1 MTENVSR
8 DYFFRVHSYATGGST
23 PNDKSPS
30 VGHFGIEL
38 VTPDGQSLNL
48 GLYPRTKDDPQS
60 THSGIIR
67 DDGKVKAEF
76 SNLESSKKITLTPEQ
91 GEKMRAFLINAMES
105 PGDYSLL
112 GRNCE
117 EFVQEALKA
126 SDIKARTEDFMTDKQ
141 RSHFNLAK
149 LTMVNP
155 DEDPKLRHAQDAL
168 RADKERYNPDS
179 TDIAPEQTEQK
190 QAAPD
195 TGREAEPDQ
204 RSDAGD
210 AQQQQFAEANADTGI
225 ETGID
230 TGGGNNGRNYAAEL
244 AALPLGRELSQA
256 WLLQK
261 DPSLWSEQ
269 ELEDA
274 QASNAYWNSRNP
286 RHDEM
291 QGAVSDV
298 YRYLYG
304 EGSLNFRPDG
314 SLPRAEPINTLRG
327 NTPVQGAQT
336 HYMPYKPGQPE
347 DEFQWRT
354 LEMRDEYRDKTAR
367 SYTPFADA
375 SQQAQSRETQRQA
388 GLADLG
394 ALMEDIPP
402 FGESEQ
408 ARAAPARYLQQALN
422 AMLWPGKAAPNATGP
437 NTSAIQGKP
446 YRNGPILVDG
456 EIGPV
461 TAQAL
466 DKVEA
471 MPGGLPELTRSLKRQ
486 AAQDLVQRIDPAL
499 PPEDLAGQLNDA
511 VNVFRDLYRPH
522 AGSVRQLQ
530 QGLNRLGRESMGL
543 KEGWQPIAEDGDLG
557 PQTAG
562 GFAALAKRLP
572 ADSMASLF
580 DFGTEPFRGQFRA
593 SPAPDRTLGRTL
605 GRAPSQMPALSAR
618 DPNPRQRLRA
628 GML

>member
-1 MTENVSR
+1 MDFETR
-8 DYFFRVHSYATGGST
+8 
-23 PNDKSPS
+23 
-30 VGHFGIEL
+30 
-38 VTPDGQSLNL
+38 
-48 GLYPRTKDDPQS
+48 
-60 THSGIIR
+60 
-67 DDGKVKAEF
+67 
-76 SNLESSKKITLTPEQ
+76 
-91 GEKMRAFLINAMES
+91 
-105 PGDYSLL
+105 
-112 GRNCE
+112 E
-117 EFVQEALKA
+117 EY
-126 SDIKARTEDFMTDKQ
+126 
-141 RSHFNLAK
+141 
-149 LTMVNP
+149 
-155 DEDPKLRHAQDAL
+155 
-168 RADKERYNPDS
+168 ERYMAQQRGSDS
-179 TDIAPEQTEQK
+179 EQK

-195 TGREAEPDQ
+195 TGREAGPDQ
-204 RSDAGD
+204 RSDGGD
-210 AQQQQFAEANADTGI
+210 AQQQQFAEANVDAGI

-304 EGSLNFRPDG
+304 EGSLNFRSDG
-314 SLPRAEPINTLRG
+314 SLPRAEPINTLPWK
-327 NTPVQGAQT
+327 TQPWKVQPWLT
-336 HYMPYKPGQPE
+336 H
-347 DEFQWRT
+347 
-354 LEMRDEYRDKTAR
+354 
-367 SYTPFADA
+367 
-375 SQQAQSRETQRQA
+375 RQA

-402 FGESEQ
+402 FGETEQ
-408 ARAAPARYLQQALN
+408 ARSAPARYLQQALN

-437 NTSAIQGKP
+437 KP

-486 AAQDLVQRIDPAL
+486 AAQDLVQRIDLAL

-530 QGLNRLGRESMGL
+530 QGLNRLGRESMSQEYMGRESKGL
-543 KEGWQPIAEDGDLG
+543 NESWQPIAEDGDLG

>member
-1 MTENVSR
+1 MRT
-8 DYFFRVHSYATGGST
+8 F
-23 PNDKSPS
+23 
-30 VGHFGIEL
+30 L
-38 VTPDGQSLNL
+38 V
-48 GLYPRTKDDPQS
+48 
-60 THSGIIR
+60 
-67 DDGKVKAEF
+67 
-76 SNLESSKKITLTPEQ
+76 
-91 GEKMRAFLINAMES
+91 NAMEN

-126 SDIKARTEDFMTDKQ
+126 SDIKAKTRDFMTVEQ
-141 RSHFNLAK
+141 REQFNLAK
-149 LTMVNP
+149 LTMV
-155 DEDPKLRHAQDAL
+155 DPI
-168 RADKERYNPDS
+168 ERDLDTASSMEYEGFHGAFD
-179 TDIAPEQTEQK
+179 TEQK
-190 QAAPD
+190 QPAPDAAPGAAPD
-195 TGREAEPDQ
+195 TGREAGPDQ

-210 AQQQQFAEANADTGI
+210 ASQQQQFAEANADAGL
-225 ETGID
+225 D

-304 EGSLNFRPDG
+304 EGSQSFRPDG
-314 SLPRAEPINTLRG
+314 SLPRAEPINTLQG
-327 NTPVQGAQT
+327 NTPASGPQT
-336 HYMPYKPGQPE
+336 HYMPRKPGQWERE
-347 DEFQWRT
+347 DEFQGRT
-354 LEMRDEYRDKTAR
+354 MEMRDEYRDKTVR
-367 SYTPFADA
+367 PYTLFADA
-375 SQQAQSRETQRQA
+375 SQQAQPRETQRQA

-402 FGESEQ
+402 FDESEQ
-408 ARAAPARYLQQALN
+408 ARTAPARYLQQALN
-422 AMLWPGKAAPNATGP
+422 AMLWPGKAAPNTTGP
-437 NTSAIQGKP
+437 NAASIQGKP
-446 YRNGPILVDG
+446 YKNGPILVDG
-456 EIGPV
+456 ELGPV

-530 QGLNRLGRESMGL
+530 QGLNRLGKVSMGL
-543 KEGWQPIAEDGDLG
+543 NESWQPIKEDGDLG
-557 PQTAG
+557 PRTAG

-580 DFGTEPFRGQFRA
+580 DFGTEPFRGQSRVSRA
-593 SPAPDRTLGRTL
+593 LGRTL
-605 GRAPSQMPALSAR
+605 GRAPGRAPGQMPALSPR

>member
-274 QASNAYWNSRNP
+274 QA
-286 RHDEM
+286 
-291 QGAVSDV
+291 
-298 YRYLYG
+298 
-304 EGSLNFRPDG
+304 
-314 SLPRAEPINTLRG
+314 
-327 NTPVQGAQT
+327 
-336 HYMPYKPGQPE
+336 
-347 DEFQWRT
+347 
-354 LEMRDEYRDKTAR
+354 
-367 SYTPFADA
+367 
-375 SQQAQSRETQRQA
+375 
-388 GLADLG
+388 
-394 ALMEDIPP
+394 
-402 FGESEQ
+402 
-408 ARAAPARYLQQALN
+408 
-422 AMLWPGKAAPNATGP
+422 
-437 NTSAIQGKP
+437 
-446 YRNGPILVDG
+446 
-456 EIGPV
+456 
-461 TAQAL
+461 L
-466 DKVEA
+466 DRVEA
-471 MPGGLPELTRSLKRQ
+471 MPEGLPELTRNLKRQ
-486 AAQDLVQRIDPAL
+486 AARDLVQRIDPAA

-543 KEGWQPIAEDGDLG
+543 NEGWQPIAEDGDLG

-580 DFGTEPFRGQFRA
+580 DFGTEPFRGQSRGTSNSRA
-593 SPAPDRTLGRTL
+593 PS
-605 GRAPSQMPALSAR
+605 RAPSQMPALSAR